1 MLAYTLLA
9 IAPKPLTINELRS
22 AANNVLQRI
31 SAATP
36 KVGYE
41 IEFDAED
48 PVRDLD
54 LLGLLVRHE
63 DGGLGVLDLPT
74 AKRAI
79 SLNRFE
85 QQMEKRARAQLAV
98 MRASA

>member
-1 MLAYTLLA
+1 MVAYTLLA
-9 IAPKPLTINELRS
+9 IAPKPLTVNQLRD

-36 KVGYE
+36 EVGYD

-63 DGGLGVLDLPT
+63 GGGLGVLDLPDV
-74 AKRAI
+74 KRAI
-79 SLNRFE
+79 SLKRFE
-85 QQMEKRARAQLAV
+85 AQVEKRARAQLAD